1 MDKEEALKLVE
12 ENGFELENLS
22 GELKKDREVVLV
34 AVQQNG
40 NAIHFADEQYK
51 KDKEV
56 VLIAINSNWS
66 SYQFADDKLQND
78 KDVLNIL
85 ESNEDYIKEKNIKK
99 IHLNLEKFFDLLI
112 ENHEDYFREENT
124 FKVRPGVAYD
134 KFYINQIE
142 GSYDMS
148 LQGLIHHY
156 LWENE
161 LYHLFLSDEELET
174 CEQVVNEQPEYIFGP
189 DSGETQE
196 IIDEI
201 QAKAIVFVGKKL
213 IKLGFDVEQDFESYL
228 S

>member
-85 ESNEDYIKEKNIKK
+85 ESNEDYIKEKNVKK
-99 IHLNLEKFFDLLI
+99 IHLNLEKFFDVLI

-201 QAKAIVFVGKKL
+201 QAKAIKFVGKKL

>member
-12 ENGFELENLS
+12 DNGFELENLS

-85 ESNEDYIKEKNIKK
+85 ESNEDYIKEKKLK
-99 IHLNLEKFFDLLI
+99 L
-112 ENHEDYFREENT
+112 DY
-124 FKVRPGVAYD
+124 
-134 KFYINQIE
+134 KFYISNQIMNPVKQVLDI
-142 GSYDMS
+142 SMS
-148 LQGLIHHY
+148 PEESKELFNKFLQ
-156 LWENE
+156 
-161 LYHLFLSDEELET
+161 
-174 CEQVVNEQPEYIFGP
+174 
-189 DSGETQE
+189 
-196 IIDEI
+196 
-201 QAKAIVFVGKKL
+201 
-213 IKLGFDVEQDFESYL
+213 
-228 S
+228 